1 LRLPLLT
8 GKLNDMPTTSSHERL
23 VTAAARLFYDR
34 GITSTGVDAVV
45 QAAGL
50 TKPTLYAHFPSKSAL
65 VVTVLQQRHERLANE
80 LEAWVEG
87 IEDAHARPLGVF
99 SWLADWYSRGGQR
112 GCGFLNA
119 AAELA
124 DPEDAAR
131 PVVRAEKRWLRDL
144 LTSLCEGAGLSQPS
158 RLGSQLLLLVDGVAG
173 RVVVQGSD
181 AAAEAVDD
189 ATRVAALLI
198 DAAGPSA

>member
-1 LRLPLLT
+1 
-8 GKLNDMPTTSSHERL
+8 MPTTPSRELL
-23 VTAAARLFYDR
+23 VTAAARLFYER
-34 GITSTGVDAVV
+34 GITSTGVDAVA

-65 VVTVLQQRHERLANE
+65 IVTVLQQRHERLANE
-80 LEAWVEG
+80 LQAWVGG
-87 IEDAHARPLGVF
+87 IEDARDRPLGVF

-124 DPEDAAR
+124 DPQDAAR
-131 PVVRAEKRWLRDL
+131 PVVRAEKEWLLDL
-144 LTSLCEGAGLSQPS
+144 LTRLCEEGALCQPS
-158 RLGSQLLLLVDGVAG
+158 QLGSQLLLLIDGVAG

-181 AAAEAVDD
+181 AASEAVAD

>member
-1 LRLPLLT
+1 
-8 GKLNDMPTTSSHERL
+8 MPTTPSRELL

-34 GITSTGVDAVV
+34 GITSTGVDAVA

-80 LEAWVEG
+80 LQAWLGG
-87 IEDAHARPLGVF
+87 IDDAHARPLGVF

-124 DPEDAAR
+124 DPQDAAR
-131 PVVRAEKRWLRDL
+131 PVVRAEKEWLLDL
-144 LTSLCEGAGLSQPS
+144 LTRLCEDAALSQPS
-158 RLGSQLLLLVDGVAG
+158 RLGSQLLLLIDGVAG
-173 RVVVQGSD
+173 RVVVAGSD
-181 AAAEAVDD
+181 AASEAVAD